1 MPGKNNVSVQ
11 TLTQFRECLKQ
22 RAGTRKPYRSQ
33 RSRDRSPDK
42 GCVDDVKSKML
53 KESKKHAILVSR
65 QRKRRG
71 VALFE

>member
-33 RSRDRSPDK
+33 RHRDESPPKDRR
-42 GCVDDVKSKML
+42 DDAKSVML
-53 KESKKHAILVSR
+53 KESKKHAKLVSR